1 MGEIQVNKLTMG
13 DRIREAR
20 KKLRLTQEQL
30 AEKLDVSVT
39 YVSEIERGLKMP
51 SMQLFIGLIESL
63 DVSADHLL
71 QDTVSARRSYG
82 DSQIERKLK
91 TLTPKQRVALDALIN
106 TYLEY
111 LD

>member
-1 MGEIQVNKLTMG
+1 MYKHTMG

-20 KKLRLTQEQL
+20 KNLHLTQEQL
-30 AEKLDVSVT
+30 AEKLDVSLE
-39 YVSEIERGLKMP
+39 YVSQLERGLKMP
-51 SMQLFIGLIESL
+51 SMQLFINLIEIL

-82 DSQIERKLK
+82 DPQIERKLK

>member
-1 MGEIQVNKLTMG
+1 MGYRSVNKLTMG

-20 KKLRLTQEQL
+20 KKLGLTQEQF

-39 YVSEIERGLKMP
+39 YVSELERGLKMP
-51 SMQLFIGLIESL
+51 SMQLFINLVETL

-71 QDTVSARRSYG
+71 QDSVSARRVYG
-82 DSQIERKLK
+82 DPQIDRKLK
-91 TLTPKQRVALDALIN
+91 SLTPKQRVALEALIN